1 MPLIAVSAEYLADHG
16 VENARL
22 DAELLLAHVLRVER
36 LKLYLDH
43 DRPIVPE
50 ELSAYRELVRRRGRR
65 EPLQLLVGRVSLLE
79 HDFAVREGV
88 FVPRPETE
96 TLILQARE
104 CELPAEPRLLEVG
117 VGSGCVGLSL
127 LTCWPDATLLGYDV
141 EPLALELTAENA
153 RGLAVESRLEL
164 REGSAFDAR
173 LDPESFDLVVSNPP
187 YVRSAELADLEP
199 EVRDHDPRE
208 ALDGGE
214 DGLEAVRRLVDLARR
229 VLRPQGWLLFEHGFD
244 QGESAPAL
252 LRDAGFGDVVT
263 VEDLGGRPRVTR
275 GRRA

>member
-164 REGSAFDAR
+164 RGGSAFDAR

>member
-229 VLRPQGWLLFEHGFD
+229 VLRPQGWLLFEHGYD